1 MWVLIVIGFM
11 YGSALGIRAEGVM
24 TASYIRLKTERACN
38 EARDKA
44 NEEFRKRERL
54 GGVAFCVRDE

>member
-1 MWVLIVIGFM
+1 MLIVIGFI

-24 TASYIRLKTERACN
+24 TVEHIRKLSKHTCE

-44 NEEFRKRERL
+44 NEEFKKRERL